1 MRLIGVLIVAAAL
14 CGMPSFAQDGSQSE
28 ASPSILVIDREAILV
43 QSQTGRARLAELAEA
58 EQELAAENRS
68 IEADLTREEASLAER
83 RDGMEAGAFREEADA
98 FDRRVTA
105 IRETQDAK
113 ERVLIERRQ
122 GVLEAFRQEMLP
134 ILGEIMDERKAS
146 VMLDRGS
153 ILIFASNVDITD
165 EVIRRLD
172 SRSASSEQPAGPV
185 GPTDAPGS
193 PDRETPTEGEPSAE

>member
-1 MRLIGVLIVAAAL
+1 MRLFGVLTVAAAL
-14 CGMPSFAQDGSQSE
+14 CGMPTFAQDGSGSGS
-28 ASPSILVIDREAILV
+28 SPSILVIDREAILV

-172 SRSASSEQPAGPV
+172 SRSASSEQPAGTV